1 MDTTQHFARNTGCLA
16 EFKQDSET
24 FLECVQKLTVEK
36 VIEASDK
43 ESDLDIKWMI
53 E

>member
-1 MDTTQHFARNTGCLA
+1 MDTAQHFARNTGCLA

-24 FLECVQKLTVEK
+24 FLECVQELTTEK

-43 ESDLDIKWMI
+43 ESDSDIK
-53 E
+53 